1 MSLIPPALVTVNN
14 FIFNF
19 TAQASHLMA
28 GYLVVSKTKQ
38 YGGHKAAWIVAG
50 IGTATAA
57 FKEFY
62 WDFRFEDVET
72 RGSSLLD
79 FTMYATGIILGTFV

>member
-1 MSLIPPALVTVNN
+1 MLSTSQITVSK
-14 FIFNF
+14 FIWTF

-50 IGTATAA
+50 IGTAAAA

-62 WDFRFEDVET
+62 WDYRYEDVET

-79 FTMYATGIILGTFV
+79 FAMYMTGIVLGIFI